1 MDGDTPTALRSPIS
15 GTVNVAT
22 MPAVTFSPTS
32 PITVKS
38 LDACALYS
46 LAFFIEQVSGTLP
59 PVPLH
64 ADFTLAKPVILENIS
79 MDCGGRTIHV
89 LLQVDGGPL
98 GINGATGSA
107 ATADVGLLMGSTP
120 ISYNFTTAVKATGD
134 SYLPVTQVGVPV
146 NSALSFFL
154 FPDTTTSGAQ
164 CNMNMVLR
172 NLS

>member
-1 MDGDTPTALRSPIS
+1 MLGLLAHSHFRGAHASLLLRAAVDADTPTALRSPIS

-59 PVPLH
+59 PVHLH
-64 ADFTLAKPVILENIS
+64 ADFTLAKPVVLENIS

-89 LLQVDGGPL
+89 LLQVDGDRSASMVPPEAPRPL
-98 GINGATGSA
+98 
-107 ATADVGLLMGSTP
+107 M
-120 ISYNFTTAVKATGD
+120 
-134 SYLPVTQVGVPV
+134 
-146 NSALSFFL
+146 
-154 FPDTTTSGAQ
+154 
-164 CNMNMVLR
+164 
-172 NLS
+172 